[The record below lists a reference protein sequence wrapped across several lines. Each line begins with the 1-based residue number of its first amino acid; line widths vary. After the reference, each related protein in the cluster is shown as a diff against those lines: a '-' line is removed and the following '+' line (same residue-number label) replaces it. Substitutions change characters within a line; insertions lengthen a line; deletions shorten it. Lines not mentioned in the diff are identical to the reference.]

1 MTPRNIIGYAVICL
15 LCMAAISIAWEFVAE
30 DFILDYFR
38 DEDVNED
45 AELHWH
51 FVIQS
56 TVFAGLALAISS
68 YLMLRISRG
77 QQVVETAL
85 RERDRQ
91 VSLIAENI
99 PVVLS
104 HFDRDQRYVYVN
116 QMWES
121 WYGRKREDVIGMHWR
136 DINSAESYELLRP
149 FVESALRG
157 SQTAFDQRVSY
168 PDGSTRDVEFCYVP
182 QIDDRG
188 EVRGLFTL
196 ASDIS
201 DRKRAERALIA
212 AKEAA
217 ELSNQAKSEFL
228 ANMSHELRT
237 PLNAIIGFSE
247 FLQSDLL
254 DPLDV
259 PRHREFARDISVSG
273 HHLLDLINDILD
285 LSKIDAGKIDLH
297 EDVIDVGETI
307 ERCIALLRE
316 RLQHGGLTLETSISP
331 SLPDLRADPRLVKQ
345 VLLNVLSNAVKF
357 TPAGG
362 TISVKAWSGSAD
374 GLLIQVADS
383 GIGMAVEDIPR
394 AMRRF
399 ERIDSPTARARAGT
413 GLGLPLSRG
422 FVELHGGSLDI
433 QSKLDLGTTVTI
445 RFPAERSVATASDTD
460 LNATAATE
468 VAEPAA

>member
-1 MTPRNIIGYAVICL
+1 MGVNRIG
-15 LCMAAISIAWEFVAE
+15 
-30 DFILDYFR
+30 
-38 DEDVNED
+38 
-45 AELHWH
+45 
-51 FVIQS
+51 
-56 TVFAGLALAISS
+56 
-68 YLMLRISRG
+68 
-77 QQVVETAL
+77 
-85 RERDRQ
+85 
-91 VSLIAENI
+91 
-99 PVVLS
+99 
-104 HFDRDQRYVYVN
+104 
-116 QMWES
+116 
-121 WYGRKREDVIGMHWR
+121 K
-136 DINSAESYELLRP
+136 
-149 FVESALRG
+149 
-157 SQTAFDQRVSY
+157 
-168 PDGSTRDVEFCYVP
+168 EFCYVP

-201 DRKRAERALIA
+201 GRKRAERALIA

-285 LSKIDAGKIDLH
+285 LSKIEAGKIDLH